1 MATYT
6 VTLSANDETV
16 LDNDLLDKNAWIQEA
31 VAGKVANAKK
41 RMINEWRP
49 KVFADD
55 SVASIPANDDDFIA
69 MVVARDD
76 YKTRAERDAEAAL
89 P

>member
-55 SVASIPANDDDFIA
+55 SVATIPANDDDFIA
-69 MVVARDD
+69 MVVARAD
-76 YKTRAERDAEAAL
+76 YKTRAERDSADAQE
-89 P
+89 

>member
-6 VTLSANDETV
+6 VTISSADETA
-16 LDNDLLDKNAWIQEA
+16 LDNDLIDKNAWIQLA
-31 VAGKVANAKK
+31 VSGKINNAKK
-41 RMINEWRP
+41 RMINTWRP
-49 KVFADD
+49 IIFADD

-69 MVVARDD
+69 LVVARDD
-76 YKTRAERDAEAAL
+76 YKTRAERDAEST